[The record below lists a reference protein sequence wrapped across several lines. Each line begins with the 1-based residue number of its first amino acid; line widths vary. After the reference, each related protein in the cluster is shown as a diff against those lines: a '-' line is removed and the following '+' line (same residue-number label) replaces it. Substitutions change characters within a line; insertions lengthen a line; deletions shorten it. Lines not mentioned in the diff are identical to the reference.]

1 MFEWTNV
8 TETCSYIQAPAKIG
22 IVETGDRK
30 VVLIDSGNDKDA
42 GRKIHR
48 MLRDRGL
55 TLTAIYNTH
64 SHADHIGGNQFLQ
77 SQYDCRIFAP
87 EEELSFVLHPHLEP
101 SFLYGGYPI
110 EELRGK
116 FLVARESRVEAL
128 CDAVL
133 PPMLSTF
140 SLPGHTFGMAGFRT
154 EDDIVFLADCLCSK
168 QALDKYGVAYVYDV
182 AAYIRTLEQVE
193 NMRARL
199 FIPSHAEPTEN
210 IAPLTEYNRAK
221 VFEFGE
227 RLTELCHEPL
237 TFETILKEVFVL
249 YDRVMN
255 FEQRA
260 LVGSTTRSYLAWLK
274 MCGAISCHIEKNIL
288 YWQKM

>member
-101 SFLYGGYPI
+101 SFLYGGSKNCA
-110 EELRGK
+110 ENFLSHGK
-116 FLVARESRVEAL
+116 
-128 CDAVL
+128 AVRKR
-133 PPMLSTF
+133 F
-140 SLPGHTFGMAGFRT
+140 A
-154 EDDIVFLADCLCSK
+154 
-168 QALDKYGVAYVYDV
+168 
-182 AAYIRTLEQVE
+182 
-193 NMRARL
+193 
-199 FIPSHAEPTEN
+199 
-210 IAPLTEYNRAK
+210 
-221 VFEFGE
+221 
-227 RLTELCHEPL
+227 
-237 TFETILKEVFVL
+237 
-249 YDRVMN
+249 
-255 FEQRA
+255 
-260 LVGSTTRSYLAWLK
+260 TRSCRQCFRPSLFPVTPSEWRGFAPRTTLFF
-274 MCGAISCHIEKNIL
+274 
-288 YWQKM
+288 

>member
-116 FLVARESRVEAL
+116 FLVARESRAEAL

-182 AAYIRTLEQVE
+182 AAYIRTPFRSPAL
-193 NMRARL
+193 
-199 FIPSHAEPTEN
+199 PP
-210 IAPLTEYNRAK
+210 P
-221 VFEFGE
+221 E
-227 RLTELCHEPL
+227 RTTSAGPRTPRSSRTCPA
-237 TFETILKEVFVL
+237 TSSRSSSASSTT
-249 YDRVMN
+249 
-255 FEQRA
+255 
-260 LVGSTTRSYLAWLK
+260 STTRPKSSSA
-274 MCGAISCHIEKNIL
+274 AS
-288 YWQKM
+288 